1 MKNDVISFVFFGTPD
16 FAVGV
21 LDEMEKNGL
30 LPSLVVTAPDKP
42 RGRKLVITPPEVKV
56 WASKRGI
63 PVFQPAKL
71 DDVAVSKLK
80 AKNPELFVVAAYGKL
95 IPKSILE
102 IPKHGSLNVHPSLL
116 PKLRGA
122 SPIQSSILTEDKTGV
137 TIMLIDE
144 EMDHGPIVA
153 QEEFSGLPWP
163 PKASALQNALAK
175 IGGRMLSDILPKYVR
190 GEIVPAEQDHAK
202 ATYTKKIQKE
212 DGLLNLSDDAEKNF
226 RKIQAFDTWPRA
238 HFFHESRGKKIWVIV
253 TDAEVNNKQLI
264 IKKVLPEGQNEMTYE
279 EFLRRFPLQTS
290 EK

>member
-1 MKNDVISFVFFGTPD
+1 MKNDSVSFVFFGTPE

-21 LDEMEKNGL
+21 LDELQKHDF

-42 RGRKLVITPPEVKV
+42 RGRKLVVTPPPVKV
-56 WASKRGI
+56 WAEERGI
-63 PVFQPAKL
+63 PVFQPQKL
-71 DDVAVSKLK
+71 DQEAMVKLK
-80 AKNPELFVVAAYGKL
+80 AENSELFIVTAYGKL

-102 IPKHGSLNVHPSLL
+102 MPKHGTLNVHPSLL

-153 QEEFSGLPWP
+153 QEEFFGLSWP
-163 PKASALQNALAK
+163 PKASVLQNALSK
-175 IGGRMLSDILPKYVR
+175 EGGRMLSEILPKYIE
-190 GEIVPAEQDHAK
+190 GEITPKEQEHKK
-202 ATYTKKIQKE
+202 ATYTKKIEKE

-226 RKIQAFDTWPRA
+226 RKIQAFDIWPRA
-238 HFFHESRGKKIWVIV
+238 HFFHESCGKKIRTII
-253 TDAEVNNKQLI
+253 TDAKFKDGKLT

-279 EFLRRFPLQTS
+279 EFLRRNS
-290 EK
+290 